1 MKIRMNRCFRRSL
14 ACRPGA
20 RRAARR
26 LGCGAVL
33 GLLALSGLLPLGAQ
47 EPPAAPEPA
56 VAPAP
61 AAALPASAGRFVRGR
76 AAATVV
82 TPESRSVRQA
92 HIEIDE
98 TTRTL
103 FVTTDATTNEQVMQV
118 IKALDQPVT
127 QALIKVL
134 FLEVTHK
141 DSLDLGVE
149 FKNTHTE
156 ADGDQSVL
164 SSLFGVASETQG
176 GIVSVLQDDL
186 QVTLRAIADVSKL
199 NVLSRPSILARNN
212 EEATITIGQEVPFIR
227 NSRTTD
233 TGQTINTVEYE
244 DIGIILTVTPH
255 IGSGGLIELDVAPE
269 ISTITDG
276 TVAISETVSAPIFSK
291 RSAETHVVVPSG
303 RTVVIGGLME
313 DQVTEAVHKIPLL
326 GSIPWLGALFRRTVS
341 STSKT
346 ELLIFLTP
354 TLVDSGA
361 ALAALSAAEQA
372 RQGLIREQ
380 TSPEALRRYLGADSP
395 PGAAAP

>member
-1 MKIRMNRCFRRSL
+1 MKILMHCRLRCSL
-14 ACRPGA
+14 PCRPGA
-20 RRAARR
+20 RRAARA
-26 LGCGAVL
+26 LGWGALL
-33 GLLALSGLLPLGAQ
+33 GLLALPAVVPLGAQ
-47 EPPAAPEPA
+47 EPSA
-56 VAPAP
+56 APAP
-61 AAALPASAGRFVRGR
+61 AAALPASSGRFVRGR
-76 AAATVV
+76 AAATVAA
-82 TPESRSVRQA
+82 PESRSVRQA

-103 FVTTDATTNEQVMQV
+103 FVTTDATTNAQVMQV
-118 IKALDQPVT
+118 INALDQPVT

-134 FLEVTHK
+134 FLEVTHR

-361 ALAALSAAEQA
+361 ALAAMSAAEQG
-372 RQGLIREQ
+372 RQDLIREQ
-380 TSPEALRRYLGADSP
+380 TNPEALRRYLEADSP

>member
-1 MKIRMNRCFRRSL
+1 MKTQAFHWVPRLLS
-14 ACRPGA
+14 CRP
-20 RRAARR
+20 AARR
-26 LGCGAVL
+26 GFLPL
-33 GLLALSGLLPLGAQ
+33 GLVGGLLLLPGLLPLGAQ
-47 EPPAAPEPA
+47 EAPPAAAEPA
-56 VAPAP
+56 P
-61 AAALPASAGRFVRGR
+61 ALPASAGRFVRGR
-76 AAATVV
+76 AAATTM
-82 TPESRSVRQA
+82 TPESRSQRQA

-118 IKALDQPVT
+118 VTALDKPVA

-149 FKNTHTE
+149 FKNTHKE

-255 IGSGGLIELDVAPE
+255 IGSAGLIELDVAPE

-326 GSIPWLGALFRRTVS
+326 GSIPWLGIL
-341 STSKT
+341 
-346 ELLIFLTP
+346 
-354 TLVDSGA
+354 D
-361 ALAALSAAEQA
+361 Q
-372 RQGLIREQ
+372 
-380 TSPEALRRYLGADSP
+380 YLCGKE
-395 PGAAAP
+395 

>member
-1 MKIRMNRCFRRSL
+1 MKTLTLRRTPRLLSR
-14 ACRPGA
+14 RP
-20 RRAARR
+20 AARR
-26 LGCGAVL
+26 GFLPL
-33 GLLALSGLLPLGAQ
+33 GLVGGLLLLLPALVPLGAQ
-47 EPPAAPEPA
+47 EVPPAAVEPA
-56 VAPAP
+56 PT
-61 AAALPASAGRFVRGR
+61 LPASAGRFVRGR
-76 AAATVV
+76 AAATTVM
-82 TPESRSVRQA
+82 PESRSQRQA

-118 IKALDQPVT
+118 VTALDKPVA

-149 FKNTHTE
+149 FKNTHKE

-255 IGSGGLIELDVAPE
+255 IGSAGLIELDVAPE

-326 GSIPWLGALFRRTVS
+326 GSIPWLGALFRRTV
-341 STSKT
+341 TSKTKT

-354 TLVDSGA
+354 TLVESSA
-361 ALAALSAAEQA
+361 ALAAMSTAEQQ

-380 TSPEALRRYLGADSP
+380 TSPETLRRYLEADSEP
-395 PGAAAP
+395 SPAVP